1 MLSCPVRFKLRPL
14 SAALV
19 AALGAPSALPAR
31 AEEPAAPGATVL
43 PEVQVRGQGETNDY
57 APGITTIGKTPTPI
71 RDVPQSVTVINRAV
85 MDAQSASTLK
95 EALRNVPGITIS
107 AGEGGQIGDN
117 INIRGYSA
125 RTDLFLDGFRDRG
138 QYTRDTFFLDAVEV
152 LKGPSSMLFGRGSTG
167 GVINQVSKQ
176 PSLRDGKEVSLGLG
190 TQSYYR
196 ATADVNQKMSDT
208 SAFRVSALA
217 HTNESTRDIV
227 EAERYGIAPSL
238 RFGIGTSTEVGV
250 SLVSQRSHE
259 IPDYGFPFATGGT
272 KENPAR
278 PIDVR
283 KDNFYGFTDD
293 RFDQDVDVLTARVE
307 HKVSP
312 LLSLR
317 NQTQYSNARIEAA
330 PTRMEAFNGAQFPRN
345 RLERDIHDW
354 SLFNQADMI
363 AKLETGAIKHTLIV
377 GAEIGRDWYRNQ
389 AFDWTGEPGVTDPAN
404 PVYGPM
410 PASAARSPTTLT
422 ENTGDT
428 RALYVNDTLELMP
441 QWKLVAGVRRDRFGF
456 DSTVKNDAGAVTTDV
471 ARTDR
476 MTSYRS
482 GAIYQPSEAQSY
494 YVAYGTSFNPSA
506 ETLALTAANQNVP
519 PEKNRSFEVG
529 AKWDLAQSALALT
542 TALFRVDKT
551 NARSVDPVTGLTTLD
566 GTTRVDGFEIGAIGR
581 ITSNWQVFA
590 GYTLLDGKIL
600 ELTESGNAVRDGNV
614 LPNTPKHSASLWTT
628 YTVGKEW
635 EIGGGAIYVSERLV
649 NNANTAAVDGYT
661 RYDATLA
668 YHRREYDVRLNL
680 LNLSDERYFE
690 VASGARA
697 VPAAGRAAVAT
708 WTYRFR

>member
-1 MLSCPVRFKLRPL
+1 MSHNVRLKLRPL
-14 SAALV
+14 SAALI
-19 AALGAPSALPAR
+19 AALGIPAAFPAR
-31 AEEPAAPGATVL
+31 AEEPAVPAGATVL
-43 PEVQVRGQGETNDY
+43 PEVQVRGQGEEKDY
-57 APGITTIGKTPTPI
+57 APGVTTIGRTPTPV

-85 MDAQSASTLK
+85 MDAQGASTLK
-95 EALRNVPGITIS
+95 DALRNVPGITIS

-176 PSLRDGKEVSLGLG
+176 PSLRDRNEVALGVG
-190 TQSYYR
+190 TEAYYR
-196 ATADVNQKMSDT
+196 TTADVNHKMSDT
-208 SAFRVSALA
+208 SAFRVAALA
-217 HTNESTRDIV
+217 HTNESTRDVV

-238 RFGIGTSTEVGV
+238 RFGIGTPTEVGV
-250 SLVSQRSHE
+250 SLVSQRSRE

-272 KENPAR
+272 VQQPAR

-293 RFDQDVDVLTARVE
+293 KFDQDVDVLTARIE
-307 HKVSP
+307 HKISP
-312 LLSLR
+312 TLSVR
-317 NQTQYSNARIEAA
+317 NQTQYSSARIDAA
-330 PTRMEAFNGAQFPRN
+330 PTRMETFNGTLFPRN
-345 RLERDIHDW
+345 RLEREIDDS
-354 SLFNQADMI
+354 SLFNQTDLI
-363 AKLETGAIKHTLIV
+363 AKLQTGWIRHTVIA
-377 GAEIGRDWYRNQ
+377 GTEIGRDWYKNQ
-389 AFDWTGEPGVTDPAN
+389 AFDWIGEPGVTDPTS
-404 PVYGPM
+404 PVYAPM
-410 PASAARSPTTLT
+410 PSSAVRSPTTLT
-422 ENTGDT
+422 ENNGDT
-428 RALYVNDTLELMP
+428 RAVYVNDALELN
-441 QWKLVAGVRRDRFGF
+441 QRWKLVAGLRWDRFAF
-456 DSTVKNDAGAVTTDV
+456 DSKVTNNAGAVTTDV
-471 ARTDR
+471 RQNDR

-482 GAIYQPSEAQSY
+482 GVIYQPSEVQSY

-506 ETLALTAANQNVP
+506 ETLTVAAANQNVD

-529 AKWDLAQSALALT
+529 AKWDLAQSALSFT

-551 NARSVDPVTGLTTLD
+551 NARNVDPITGVTTLD
-566 GTTRVDGFEIGAIGR
+566 GSTRVDGFEIGAIGR
-581 ITSNWQVFA
+581 LSSNWQLFA
-590 GYTLLDGKIL
+590 GYTYLDGKIL
-600 ELTESGNAVRDGNV
+600 ELTESGNLVRNGNV
-614 LPNTPKHSASLWTT
+614 LPNTPEHTASLWAI

-635 EIGGGAIYVSERLV
+635 EIGGGTVYASERLV

-668 YHRREYDVRLNL
+668 YHQRDYDLRLNL
-680 LNLSDERYFE
+680 LNLSDERYFD

>member
-19 AALGAPSALPAR
+19 AALGAPAALPAR

-57 APGITTIGKTPTPI
+57 APGITTIGRTPTPV

-238 RFGIGTSTEVGV
+238 RFGIGTPTSVGV

-272 KENPAR
+272 KENPAQ

-312 LLSLR
+312 PLSLR

-404 PVYGPM
+404 PMYGPM
-410 PASAARSPTTLT
+410 PAPAARSPTTLT

-428 RALYVNDTLELMP
+428 RALYVNDTLELTP

-456 DSTVKNDAGAVTTDV
+456 DSEVKNNAGAVTTDV

-506 ETLALTAANQNVP
+506 ETLALAAANQNVP

-566 GTTRVDGFEIGAIGR
+566 GTGRVDGFEIGAIGR
-581 ITSNWQVFA
+581 ITSNWQVFT

-600 ELTESGNAVRDGNV
+600 ELTESGNAVRNGNV